1 MGDATTSSSSL
12 YITGCK
18 DGKIRI
24 FNVVDDDNND
34 NVHELVII
42 YLKFVVHDTVWSL
55 NVMQTRQ
62 V

>member
-12 YITGCK
+12 YITCK